1 MSEENTTE
9 DTLSSK
15 IPFVDR
21 VSVVQVEEGDKLAP
35 KFDEKNC
42 IPCITTHADTGEI
55 LMFAFMNA
63 EALRLT
69 IDTGLAH
76 YWSRSRQK
84 LWKKGETSGMFQHVQ
99 NILIDDDQD
108 CVIIK
113 VTLTPPSIGGN
124 EASCHV
130 GYRSCFYREIP
141 LKPSSSDDVK
151 LKFVEEEKSFDA
163 EAVYE
168 GTPNPTQL

>member
-1 MSEENTTE
+1 MSENVPSEI
-9 DTLSSK
+9 LFAPRSS
-15 IPFVDR
+15 VE
-21 VSVVQVEEGDKLAP
+21 QVEESDQLAP
-35 KFDEKNC
+35 KFDENGC
-42 IPCITTHADTGEI
+42 IPCITTHAETREV

-63 EALRLT
+63 EAMRLT
-69 IDTGLAH
+69 ISSSLAH

-99 NILIDDDQD
+99 RMLIDDDQD
-108 CVIIK
+108 CVILE
-113 VTLTPPSIGGN
+113 VTLTPPSIGGD

-141 LKPSSSDDVK
+141 LKPESGSAVR
-151 LKFVEEEKSFDA
+151 LQFVEGDKSFDPTK
-163 EAVYE
+163 VYE